1 MTTNIF
7 LIGFMGTGKTTIS
20 KQLGKMLEFL
30 EIDMDAEIERR
41 EEMKISTIF
50 DTYGEEYFR
59 GLETALLKEFQQK
72 SGHIISCGGGVVLR
86 PENVKVMKASGT
98 VVLLTAE
105 PENIY
110 KRVCHS
116 SNRPLLN
123 GNMNVAYIRE
133 MMERRSGY
141 YRAAAD
147 VTVVT
152 DDKEPEK
159 IAEEILEY
167 MENMNKNMQK
177 PKVSFDF

>member
-7 LIGFMGTGKTTIS
+7 LIGFMGTGKTTVS
-20 KQLGKMLEFL
+20 KQLGKMLKFL

-59 GLETALLKEFQQK
+59 GLETGLLKEFQQK
-72 SGHIISCGGGVVLR
+72 SGYIISCGGGVVLR
-86 PENVKVMKASGT
+86 PENVRIMKANGR

-105 PENIY
+105 VENIY

-116 SNRPLLN
+116 KNRPLLN

-133 MMERRSGY
+133 MLEQRNDAY
-141 YRAAAD
+141 KAAAD
-147 VTVVT
+147 ITVVT

-167 MENMNKNMQK
+167 MEKMQK
-177 PKVSFDF
+177 I

>member
-7 LIGFMGTGKTTIS
+7 LIGFMGTGKSTVS
-20 KQLGKMLEFL
+20 KQLGKMLKFL

-41 EEMKISTIF
+41 EGMKISTIF
-50 DTYGEEYFR
+50 DACGEEYFR

-72 SGHIISCGGGVVLR
+72 SGYIISCGGGVVLR
-86 PENVKVMKASGT
+86 PENVRLMKASGT

-116 SNRPLLN
+116 KKRPLLN
-123 GNMNVAYIRE
+123 GNMNVAYIQE
-133 MMERRSGY
+133 MMERRSDY
-141 YRAAAD
+141 YKAAAD
-147 VTVVT
+147 ITAVT

-167 MENMNKNMQK
+167 IEDMQK
-177 PKVSFDF
+177 K